1 MAIKIKL
8 LGDKKAL
15 EVIEMVM
22 DHNHEINH
30 NAYLNLPQQRKMND
44 NVSSYCMYT
53 YISSYIGMLYSVAK
67 SDVYTT

>member
-1 MAIKIKL
+1 
-8 LGDKKAL
+8 
-15 EVIEMVM
+15 MVM